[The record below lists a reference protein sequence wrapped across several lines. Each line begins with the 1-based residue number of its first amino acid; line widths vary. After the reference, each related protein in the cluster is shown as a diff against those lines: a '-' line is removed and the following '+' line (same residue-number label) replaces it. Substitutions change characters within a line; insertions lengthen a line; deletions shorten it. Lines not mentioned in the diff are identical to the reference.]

1 MNERDWSRDRQ
12 RFVSDADQARRRDQQ
27 PRRDHGFPLGPLG
40 REFAALTYALLDAD
54 TVEDVL
60 EQVVTAT
67 AKVTAGADVVSVTLR
82 SPDGSFFTPV
92 FTHSIAR
99 DVDELQYSF
108 GEGPCMTAAED
119 PGPAITSW
127 RDLRADAPWPRFAP
141 AACEAGIHAVLSVSL
156 LPAPIPPRL
165 SGALNVYS
173 RSIGGLDTADKDIIL
188 LLATHASLAL
198 ATTEAVTTSKLRDT
212 QLHKAIDSRDVIG
225 QAKGI
230 LMNRRGISA
239 EQAFDILRHASQ
251 TLNIKLVRI
260 AELVAA
266 DPDVLD

>member
-119 PGPAITSW
+119 PGPAFTSW

-141 AACEAGIHAVLSVSL
+141 AACEAGIHAVLSVASACSHTASAFWGVERVFTFHWWPRHGRQRHHFVAGHPC
-156 LPAPIPPRL
+156 LPGVGDHR
-165 SGALNVYS
+165 
-173 RSIGGLDTADKDIIL
+173 GGDHL
-188 LLATHASLAL
+188 
-198 ATTEAVTTSKLRDT
+198 EA
-212 QLHKAIDSRDVIG
+212 A
-225 QAKGI
+225 
-230 LMNRRGISA
+230 
-239 EQAFDILRHASQ
+239 
-251 TLNIKLVRI
+251 
-260 AELVAA
+260 
-266 DPDVLD
+266 